1 MFILVFIL
9 YYFDLFK
16 EIFIETNISDYISS
30 RILSQKDNQGILYP
44 IVFIS
49 KKYNLVKYNYE
60 IYNKELLVIIYC
72 FEGWRSELQGSYYPI
87 HMFIN
92 YQNLEY
98 FIITK

>member
-16 EIFIETNISDYISS
+16 EIFVKTNISDYISLGV
-30 RILSQKDNQGILYP
+30 LSQKDNQGVLHP

-49 KKYNLVKYNYE
+49 KKYNLIEYNYE

-72 FEGWRSELQGSYYPI
+72 FEG
-87 HMFIN
+87 
-92 YQNLEY
+92 
-98 FIITK
+98 